1 MNTST
6 AQASLKNISK
16 ESSALEGSGLIAL
29 YEIDVTEVASVES
42 LTKAFRAVQFNYN
55 ANATSKIFR
64 FHNNLKLVNR
74 NITFNGQ
81 IFAALP
87 IEVSGFEIS
96 SNGTLPVPKL
106 TMVSISDGDI
116 FFSNFKMFIRYL
128 NGLVGAKV
136 TRIRT
141 FLKYI
146 DGINF
151 YSSWASNTNCLT
163 HTLTLDDPTHVPPL
177 DFCPDP
183 NAIFP
188 KDVFYVDR
196 KSLESKGMIELELA
210 SLIDVQGILLP
221 ARVVMEKKCPWQYR
235 GEGCC
240 YEYAANK
247 TTIHG
252 TATLQAEGLA
262 NPRANEKDEKIETSI
277 LSYSPTAAITPTN
290 WLPNTTYA
298 AGSSA
303 KIEID
308 RINYYFVSKGAT
320 ANSEYT
326 PPPPNEKYWMADQC
340 SKTLKGCKIRWA
352 NNASFN
358 GFLPFGG
365 FPGIQSRD

>member
-1 MNTST
+1 MDTST

-42 LTKAFRAVQFNYN
+42 LIKAFRAVNFTYN

-74 NITFNGQ
+74 NITFNGK

-106 TMVSISDGDI
+106 TMVSISDGDE

-146 DGINF
+146 DAENF
-151 YSSWASNTNCLT
+151 YSNWNTSSNCLSQT
-163 HTLTLDDPTHVPPL
+163 GLTLVNEQLVPPH

-196 KSLESKGMIELELA
+196 KSLESKGIIELELA

-240 YEYAANK
+240 YEYNANR

-252 TATLQAEGLA
+252 SATLQAAGLA
-262 NPRANEKDEKIETSI
+262 NPKANEKDEKIETSI
-277 LSYSPTAAITPTN
+277 TSYSPTATITPTN
-290 WLPNTTYA
+290 WLPNTNYS
-298 AGSSA
+298 AGSSV

-308 RINYYFVSKGAT
+308 RINYYFVSKGAI
-320 ANSEYT
+320 AGAT
-326 PPPPNEKYWMADQC
+326 PPPPNEQYWMADQC
-340 SKTLKGCKIRWA
+340 SKTLKGCKIRWQ
-352 NNASFN
+352 NNATFN